1 MDKTMPRAIFLQHD
15 PEGTGEPFAKASEVT
30 WCAER
35 VYDTDAEY
43 RLVSK
48 RPRRH
53 ARLIA
58 AAPGMLAA
66 LDAFVQWHAD
76 HFEDFA
82 PHDNAQL
89 LCLANDASAAIAL
102 ARNT

>member
-1 MDKTMPRAIFLQHD
+1 MRPVHVTPSGGVSIVDDENQIVAVATSWDYAAQIVQALMEPNQAGLMRKQRA
-15 PEGTGEPFAKASEVT
+15 
-30 WCAER
+30 
-35 VYDTDAEY
+35 
-43 RLVSK
+43 
-48 RPRRH
+48 
-53 ARLIA
+53 
-58 AAPGMLAA
+58 GMLAA